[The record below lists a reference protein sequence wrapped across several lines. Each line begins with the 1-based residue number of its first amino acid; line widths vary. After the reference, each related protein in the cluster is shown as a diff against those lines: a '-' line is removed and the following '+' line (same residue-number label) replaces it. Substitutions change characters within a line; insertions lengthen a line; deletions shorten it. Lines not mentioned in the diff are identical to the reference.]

1 MTDKNKIILVT
12 NDFGGRTALYLND
25 NLVIQNN
32 PMPMFEV
39 TETMTFNQPFE
50 FEELEV
56 SGNWLEEVGLYPN
69 KCSEIPEDAF
79 V

>member
-39 TETMTFNQPFE
+39 TETMTLNQPFE

-56 SGNWLEEVGLYPN
+56 SGSWLDEVGRYPN
-69 KCSEIPEDAF
+69 KCSEIPKEIF